1 MRELLKRTFLILL
14 FLIFT
19 YSVNGQKYKLYYY
32 TNSGEV
38 AFKSDAEQEL
48 IKATSNKLIG
58 ILDAENGTFVFKVL
72 IRTFSGFNSLM
83 QQEHFN
89 EKYLESEEFPEA
101 SFSGKIIEDIDL
113 SIPGVYEV
121 RAKGIL
127 IIHGE
132 EMERII
138 KCRATVKND
147 VILIHSNFSVLLS
160 DHSIKIPKV
169 VHEKI
174 ASEISIEVNLVLNK
188 KSN

>member
-1 MRELLKRTFLILL
+1 MRALLTRMTLLL
-14 FLIFT
+14 FLLALPIAV
-19 YSVNGQKYKLYYY
+19 SSQKNKIYYY
-32 TNSGEV
+32 TNSGDV
-38 AFKSDAEQEL
+38 SFKSDAEQEL

-58 ILDAENGTFVFKVL
+58 ILDVNNGTFVFKVF
-72 IRTFSGFNSLM
+72 IRTFTGFNSLM

-101 SFSGKIIEDIDL
+101 SFRGKIIEDIDL
-113 SIPGVYEV
+113 SISGIYEV

-127 IIHGE
+127 TIHGI

-138 KCRATVKND
+138 KCRTTVKKD
-147 VILIHSNFSVLLS
+147 VIFIKSNFSVLLS

-174 ASEISIEVNLVLNK
+174 AGEISIEVNLELNK

>member
-1 MRELLKRTFLILL
+1 MFKYFLCIL
-14 FLIFT
+14 FFIFFKDQPGT
-19 YSVNGQKYKLYYY
+19 KLYV
-32 TNSGEV
+32 TNKGEITFRSE
-38 AFKSDAEQEL
+38 AQREQ
-48 IKATSNKLIG
+48 ITASSSKLIG
-58 ILDAENGTFVFKVL
+58 IINPTNRTFVFKVAV
-72 IRTFSGFNSLM
+72 RSFHGFNSAL

-101 SFSGKIIEDIDL
+101 SFRGKIIEDIDL
-113 SIPGVYEV
+113 SISGIYEV

-127 IIHGE
+127 TIHGI

-138 KCRATVKND
+138 KCRTTVKKD
-147 VILIHSNFSVLLS
+147 VIFIKSNFSVLLS

-174 ASEISIEVNLVLNK
+174 AGEISIEVNLELNK